1 MDALDSLEDQVALID
16 YLLQHQDASGPFNA
30 CAPEAVRNAD
40 FTRTLART
48 LHRPAMLPVPAWALR
63 LALGE
68 MSVLLLGGQRL
79 VPRRTQEAGFAWCY
93 PGLAGAL
100 KQLLGSC

>member
-1 MDALDSLEDQVALID
+1 MQRALQRLR
-16 YLLQHQDASGPFNA
+16 
-30 CAPEAVRNAD
+30 PEAVRNTD
-40 FTRTLART
+40 FTLTAART

-79 VPRRTQEAGFAWCY
+79 VPRRTQQKRFAWRY